1 MNSVLRPL
9 EAQSPAGSALDPG
22 SAAALESIRDLV
34 RGDLAAVDQA
44 IRAGLKS
51 IVPLVDQVAEH
62 IIAGGGKRLRP
73 LLVVLAGR
81 ACGASGAP
89 AADGRGPQPPP
100 HIQAAAFIEFIHT
113 ATLLHDDVVDMSA
126 LRRGRD
132 TANEVFGNQASVLV
146 GDFVYSRAFQM
157 MAAVRSQR
165 VIEIMAEATNVIAE
179 GEVLQLMNARD
190 PDTTEERY
198 LEVIHR
204 KTARLFQAGA
214 EVAAVVSGAPPDV
227 QRALSRFGE
236 HLGTAYQL
244 VDDVLDYQSDPET
257 RGKNLGDDLA
267 EGKPTLPLIHALRE
281 TDGPTRT
288 LIRSAIERG
297 GREQLGTIL
306 RAIESTGGLKYT
318 ARLARAEADQA
329 LAALGA
335 LTESPF
341 RAGLATL
348 ARFAIERKH

>member
-1 MNSVLRPL
+1 VLKPLRPGV
-9 EAQSPAGSALDPG
+9 PASDTVDPG
-22 SAAALESIRDLV
+22 SAAALEAVRALV
-34 RGDLAAVDQA
+34 RPDLKAVDDA

-81 ACGASGAP
+81 ACGAAG
-89 AADGRGPQPPP
+89 QT
-100 HIQAAAFIEFIHT
+100 HVQAAAFIEFIHT

-132 TANEVFGNQASVLV
+132 TANEVFGNQATVLV

-190 PDTTEERY
+190 PDTTEQRY

-214 EVAAVVSGAPPDV
+214 EVAAVVSEADPQV
-227 QRALSRFGE
+227 QLALAHYGK

-244 VDDVLDYQSDPET
+244 IDDVLDYQSDPET

-281 TDGPTRT
+281 GDTASVR
-288 LIRSAIERG
+288 LIRAAIAGG
-297 GREQLGTIL
+297 GREQLGQIL
-306 RAIESTGGLKYT
+306 DSIESTGGLQYT
-318 ARLARAEADQA
+318 ARLAQTEADKA
-329 LAALGA
+329 LAALSALPETPFRSGLAA
-335 LTESPF
+335 LT
-341 RAGLATL
+341 
-348 ARFAIERKH
+348 RFAVERKH

>member
-1 MNSVLRPL
+1 MRADF
-9 EAQSPAGSALDPG
+9 E
-22 SAAALESIRDLV
+22 
-34 RGDLAAVDQA
+34 AVDDA

-81 ACGASGAP
+81 ACARDQATT
-89 AADGRGPQPPP
+89 

-157 MAAVRSQR
+157 MAAVRSER

-190 PDTTEERY
+190 PETTEQRY

-204 KTARLFQAGA
+204 KTAKLFQAGA
-214 EVAAVVSGAPPDV
+214 EVAARGQRSAERTV
-227 QRALSRFGE
+227 QQALARFGK

-267 EGKPTLPLIHALRE
+267 EGKPTLPLIHALRVGDAGNRKVDPCGHR
-281 TDGPTRT
+281 TAAGASNSAQSCIQLNRPGAFSTLRGSRKPRRTR
-288 LIRSAIERG
+288 R
-297 GREQLGTIL
+297 
-306 RAIESTGGLKYT
+306 
-318 ARLARAEADQA
+318 
-329 LAALGA
+329 
-335 LTESPF
+335 
-341 RAGLATL
+341 
-348 ARFAIERKH
+348 

>member
-1 MNSVLRPL
+1 V
-9 EAQSPAGSALDPG
+9 EANAAAGAESGPG
-22 SAAALESIRDLV
+22 STAALESIRALV
-34 RGDLAAVDQA
+34 RADLASVDEA

-81 ACGASGAP
+81 ACGAVSADASARARDPLGSGA
-89 AADGRGPQPPP
+89 QP

-190 PDTTEERY
+190 PETTEQRY

-214 EVAAVVSGAPPDV
+214 EVAAVVSGAPPPV
-227 QRALSRFGE
+227 QQALARFGE

-244 VDDVLDYQSDPET
+244 VDDVLDYQSDPAT

-281 TDGPTRT
+281 SDART
-288 LIRSAIERG
+288 ASMIRAAIEHG
-297 GREQLGTIL
+297 GREQLGEIL
-306 RAIESTGGLKYT
+306 HAIESTGGLKYT
-318 ARLARAEADQA
+318 ARLARTEANQA
-329 LAALGA
+329 LAALGVLA
-335 LTESPF
+335 ESPF
-341 RAGLATL
+341 REGLAAL
-348 ARFAIERKH
+348 VRFAIERKH